1 MPKLSLLPKD
11 KRFSVLLD
19 QSVDNVAKSAQ
30 QLKDM
35 VDIWENVRERVGI
48 IADLE
53 HEGDAITHLI
63 MAELRRA
70 LIVPFDREDIALL
83 AHSLD
88 DITDFVHSAA
98 DAMLVYKVDRPTDK
112 VRELSHILTQAANEV
127 AKAARGI
134 FERLEKD
141 ELVKRRVEVHRL
153 ENLGDT
159 AYRTALV
166 QLFEASKDIRYLMK
180 WRDIYRYI
188 ETAIDRCED
197 VANLLEDMALKYG

>member
-98 DAMLVYKVDRPTDK
+98 DAMLVYKVDSPTDK
-112 VRELSHILTQAANEV
+112 VRELSHILTLAANEV

-134 FERLEKD
+134 FEQLEKD

-166 QLFEASKDIRYLMK
+166 QLFETSKDIRYLMK

>member
-1 MPKLSLLPKD
+1 MPKLSLLPND

-19 QSVDNVAKSAQ
+19 QSVDNVARSAQ

-35 VDIWENVRERVGI
+35 VNIWENVRERVGI

-98 DAMLVYKVDRPTDK
+98 DAMLVYKVDSPTDK

-141 ELVKRRVEVHRL
+141 ELVERRVEVHRL

-166 QLFEASKDIRYLMK
+166 QLFETSKDIRYLMK

>member
-1 MPKLSLLPKD
+1 MPKLSLLPND

-35 VDIWENVRERVGI
+35 VDIWENVRERGGI

-53 HEGDAITHLI
+53 HEGDAITPLI

-98 DAMLVYKVDRPTDK
+98 DAMLIYKVDRPTDK
-112 VRELSHILTQAANEV
+112 FR
-127 AKAARGI
+127 
-134 FERLEKD
+134 
-141 ELVKRRVEVHRL
+141 
-153 ENLGDT
+153 
-159 AYRTALV
+159 
-166 QLFEASKDIRYLMK
+166 
-180 WRDIYRYI
+180 
-188 ETAIDRCED
+188 
-197 VANLLEDMALKYG
+197 

>member
-1 MPKLSLLPKD
+1 LPKLSLLPND

-19 QSVDNVAKSAQ
+19 QSVDNVARSAQ

-35 VDIWENVRERVGI
+35 VNIWENVRERVGI

-98 DAMLVYKVDRPTDK
+98 DAMLIYKVDRPTDK
-112 VRELSHILTQAANEV
+112 VRELSHILAQAANEV

-141 ELVKRRVEVHRL
+141 ELVERRVEVHRL

-166 QLFEASKDIRYLMK
+166 QLFETSKDIRYLMK

>member
-19 QSVDNVAKSAQ
+19 QSVDNVARSAQ

-35 VDIWENVRERVGI
+35 VNIWENVRERVGI

-98 DAMLVYKVDRPTDK
+98 DAMLIYKVDRPTDK
-112 VRELSHILTQAANEV
+112 VRELSHILAQAANEV

-141 ELVKRRVEVHRL
+141 ELVERRVEVHRL

-166 QLFEASKDIRYLMK
+166 QLFETSKDIRYLMK

>member
-1 MPKLSLLPKD
+1 MT
-11 KRFSVLLD
+11 
-19 QSVDNVAKSAQ
+19 SVDNVAKSAQ

-112 VRELSHILTQAANEV
+112 ARELSHILTQAANEV

-166 QLFEASKDIRYLMK
+166 QLFETSKDIRYLMK

>member
-1 MPKLSLLPKD
+1 LPKLSLLPND

-35 VDIWENVRERVGI
+35 VNIWENVRERVGI

-98 DAMLVYKVDRPTDK
+98 DAMLIYKVDRPTDK
-112 VRELSHILTQAANEV
+112 VRELSHILAQAANEV

-141 ELVKRRVEVHRL
+141 ELVERRVEVHRL

-166 QLFEASKDIRYLMK
+166 QLFETSKDIRYLMK

>member
-112 VRELSHILTQAANEV
+112 ARELSHILTQAANEV

-166 QLFEASKDIRYLMK
+166 QLFETSKDIRYLMK

>member
-1 MPKLSLLPKD
+1 
-11 KRFSVLLD
+11 
-19 QSVDNVAKSAQ
+19 
-30 QLKDM
+30 
-35 VDIWENVRERVGI
+35 
-48 IADLE
+48 
-53 HEGDAITHLI
+53 
-63 MAELRRA
+63 
-70 LIVPFDREDIALL
+70 
-83 AHSLD
+83 
-88 DITDFVHSAA
+88 
-98 DAMLVYKVDRPTDK
+98 MLVYKVDRPTDK

-166 QLFEASKDIRYLMK
+166 QLFETSKDIRYLMK

>member
-1 MPKLSLLPKD
+1 LPKLSLLPKD

-19 QSVDNVAKSAQ
+19 QSVDNAAKSAQ

-98 DAMLVYKVDRPTDK
+98 DAMLIYKVDRPTDK
-112 VRELSHILTQAANEV
+112 VRELSHILAQAANEV

-141 ELVKRRVEVHRL
+141 ELVERRVEVHRL

-166 QLFEASKDIRYLMK
+166 QLFETSKDIRYLMK

>member
-1 MPKLSLLPKD
+1 LPKLSLLPKD

-19 QSVDNVAKSAQ
+19 QSVDNAAKSAQ

-98 DAMLVYKVDRPTDK
+98 DAMLVYKVDSPTDK
-112 VRELSHILTQAANEV
+112 VRELSHILTLAANEV

-134 FERLEKD
+134 FEQLEKD

-166 QLFEASKDIRYLMK
+166 QLFETSQDIRYLMK

>member
-1 MPKLSLLPKD
+1 MPKLSLLPND

-19 QSVDNVAKSAQ
+19 QSVDNVARSAQ

-35 VDIWENVRERVGI
+35 VNIWENVRERVGI

-98 DAMLVYKVDRPTDK
+98 DAMLIYKVDRPTDK
-112 VRELSHILTQAANEV
+112 VRELSHILAQAANEV

-166 QLFEASKDIRYLMK
+166 QLFETSKDIRYLMK

>member
-1 MPKLSLLPKD
+1 MPKLSLLPND

-19 QSVDNVAKSAQ
+19 QSVDNVARSAQ

-35 VDIWENVRERVGI
+35 VNIWENVRERVGI

-98 DAMLVYKVDRPTDK
+98 DAMLIYKVDRPTDK
-112 VRELSHILTQAANEV
+112 VRELSHILAQAANEV

-141 ELVKRRVEVHRL
+141 ELVERRVEVHRL

-166 QLFEASKDIRYLMK
+166 QLFETSKDIRYLMK

>member
-19 QSVDNVAKSAQ
+19 QSADNAAKSAR

-35 VDIWENVRERVGI
+35 VDMWENVRERVGI

-53 HEGDAITHLI
+53 REGDAITHLI

-98 DAMLVYKVDRPTDK
+98 DAMLIYKVDNPTVK
-112 VRELSHILTQAANEV
+112 IRELSHILTQAANEV
-127 AKAARGI
+127 ANAVRGI

-159 AYRTALV
+159 AYRAALV
-166 QLFEASKDIRYLMK
+166 QLFETSKDIRYLMK
-180 WRDIYRYI
+180 WRDIYRHI

>member
-1 MPKLSLLPKD
+1 MPKLSLLPND

-19 QSVDNVAKSAQ
+19 QSVDNVARPAQ

-35 VDIWENVRERVGI
+35 VNIWENVRERVGI

-98 DAMLVYKVDRPTDK
+98 DAMLIYKVDRPTDK
-112 VRELSHILTQAANEV
+112 VRELSHILAQAANEV

-141 ELVKRRVEVHRL
+141 ELVERRVEVHRL

-166 QLFEASKDIRYLMK
+166 QLFETSKDIRYLMK

>member
-1 MPKLSLLPKD
+1 MPKLSLLPND

-19 QSVDNVAKSAQ
+19 QSVDNVARSAQ

-35 VDIWENVRERVGI
+35 VNIWENVRERVGI

-98 DAMLVYKVDRPTDK
+98 DAMLIYKVDSPTDK
-112 VRELSHILTQAANEV
+112 VRELSHILAQAANEV

-141 ELVKRRVEVHRL
+141 ELVERRVEVHRL

-166 QLFEASKDIRYLMK
+166 QLFETSKDIRYLMK